1 MEDTSVLKKISVLVN
16 VIASS
21 PLFLFCCMIGVF
33 VFIFYIISVKKKENT
48 NKIVFIVIWLSLALL
63 LIINYSTT
71 LMGIV
76 DNLFDDIF
84 TALFFPNLTVY
95 ILILSIVNIAL
106 FYSIFSKNL
115 HKINRILNFASGMII
130 NILCLFIVDTVNKNN
145 INVYEELTVYSNST
159 LLILLELTTSVFV
172 SWILLGLLFKA
183 HNKLKKF
190 DKSKYPEMEEIVFN

>member
-1 MEDTSVLKKISVLVN
+1 MEDTSILKKMSVLVN

-33 VFIFYIISVKKKENT
+33 VLIFYIVSIKKKENT
-48 NKIVFIVIWLSLALL
+48 NKIVFIGIWLSLVLL
-63 LIINYSTT
+63 LIINYNTT

-95 ILILSIVNIAL
+95 IVILSIVNVAF
-106 FYSIFSKNL
+106 FYSVFSKKL
-115 HKINRILNFASGMII
+115 YKINRILNFASGIII

-190 DKSKYPEMEEIVFN
+190 NKAKYPEMEEIVFN